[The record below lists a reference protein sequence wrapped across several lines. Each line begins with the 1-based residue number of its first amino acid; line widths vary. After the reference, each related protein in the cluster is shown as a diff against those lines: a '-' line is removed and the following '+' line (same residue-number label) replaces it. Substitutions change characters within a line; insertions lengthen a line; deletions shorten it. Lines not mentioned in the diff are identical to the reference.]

1 MEIKD
6 RIRTETEM
14 LFIRRGIRSVTM
26 DDIARE
32 LGMSKKTIYQYYNNK
47 ADIVH
52 AVTEG
57 HFSEECRITDEI
69 IKKAK
74 DPIEE
79 MLMILQTMSKTF
91 HEIPVTMIYEV
102 QKYYPRSWD
111 LFKDFKNGYVMDALR
126 RNLNWGRELGLYR
139 EDMDVE
145 IVAKL
150 RVEQLDMAFNPLVF
164 PPSDFDPTTVQMEQF
179 KMFIHGLVTLKG
191 KKLIYKYLNQPE
203 DE

>member
-1 MEIKD
+1 MDPKE
-6 RIRTETEM
+6 RILAETST
-14 LFIRRGIRSVTM
+14 LFRRRGIRSVTM

-32 LGMSKKTIYQYYNNK
+32 LGMSKKTIYQYFNNK

-52 AVTEG
+52 AVTVN
-57 HFSEECRITDEI
+57 HFTEERCMSDEI
-69 IKKAK
+69 LEKAK
-74 DPIEE
+74 DPIEA
-79 MLMILQTMSKTF
+79 MLMLLQTMSKTF
-91 HEIPVTMIYEV
+91 HEIPTTMIYEV

-111 LFKDFKNGYVMDALR
+111 LFSDFKSGYVMDALR
-126 RNLNWGRELGLYR
+126 KNLEIGVQSGLYR
-139 EDMDVE
+139 KDMDIE

-150 RVEQLDMAFNPLVF
+150 RVEQLDMAFNPIMF
-164 PPSDFDPTTVQMEQF
+164 PPNEYDISKVTMEQF